1 MINEARM
8 ISYSTNWMGPIS
20 MQWFRDRGLTRKNEP
35 RWSEILQQTIEPE
48 EVTQQ
53 WSGGRIDIYG
63 TENAYPEEIGLPIM
77 LGEDWD
83 RFSKWLDS
91 YKTETVE
98 TLDKILESY
107 YNDGNPKITW
117 DK

>member
-1 MINEARM
+1 M
-8 ISYSTNWMGPIS
+8 
-20 MQWFRDRGLTRKNEP
+20 EP
-35 RWSEILQQTIEPE
+35 
-48 EVTQQ
+48 
-53 WSGGRIDIYG
+53 
-63 TENAYPEEIGLPIM
+63 NAH
-77 LGEDWD
+77 DWN

-107 YNDGNPKITW
+107 YNDGNPTITW

>member
-1 MINEARM
+1 M

-20 MQWFRDRGLTRKNEP
+20 MQWYRDRGLTQKSQP
-35 RWSEILQQTIEPE
+35 RWSERLQQTIEPE
-48 EVTQQ
+48 EITQH

-63 TENAYPEEIGLPIM
+63 TESAFPEEIGLPVM
-77 LGEDWD
+77 LGKDWN

-98 TLDKILESY
+98 TLDQILESY
-107 YNDGNPKITW
+107 YNDGNPTITW
-117 DK
+117 DE